1 MLRQLNV
8 MLSLM
13 KMTLFAQNV
22 RVFLKSVT
30 L

>member
-1 MLRQLNV
+1 MLGQLNV

-13 KMTLFAQNV
+13 KMTLFVQNV
-22 RVFLKSVT
+22 RAFLKSVT

>member
-8 MLSLM
+8 MLSLLT
-13 KMTLFAQNV
+13 MTLFVNNV
-22 RVFLKSVT
+22 RVFLRNVT